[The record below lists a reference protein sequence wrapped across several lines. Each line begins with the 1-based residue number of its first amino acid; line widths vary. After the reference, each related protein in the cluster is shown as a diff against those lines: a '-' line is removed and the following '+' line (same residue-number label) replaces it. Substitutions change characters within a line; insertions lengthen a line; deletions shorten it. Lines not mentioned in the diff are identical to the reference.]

1 MIWFA
6 KRQRDNDAFAEAIEP
21 ELRALGT
28 PPATPELL
36 DRILADRRAGTRV
49 ILPVGRVARRTTS
62 RYVIAAVLVVAAV
75 LTLPIYRGRLGD
87 KSDLQPASQFFYFD
101 GVARAEE
108 SPAHVQL
115 PPAVPAHPEHVH
127 PATLE
132 YLRVWQDSSA
142 RVTMKMSSLLSVRA
156 DGSSWQVVSTRRELT
171 SEPQAITAETLV
183 VARSDLRLVA
193 RAVHVRPYR
202 RWRGIN
208 IEQRF
213 SGDSVTGRMTLD
225 GVDGMRPI
233 ARRLPAS
240 GAPYISDVFAP
251 VFLASAPL
259 DRSWRGRV
267 TVLGWAVVPADV
279 MRSVSLRV
287 TGEEEVR
294 VPAGRFDCWRL
305 EVAHSGGSFAYWI
318 RKSDGIAIRSE
329 ERQRDGG
336 RRIVTLE
343 REAAP

>member
-1 MIWFA
+1 MIWSA
-6 KRQRDNDAFAEAIEP
+6 RRRRANDAFAEAIEP
-21 ELRALGT
+21 ELRALRT
-28 PPATPELL
+28 PPATPELR

-49 ILPVGRVARRTTS
+49 ILPVGRVTRRATS
-62 RYVIAAVLVVAAV
+62 RYVIAAVVVVAAV
-75 LTLPIYRGRLGD
+75 LTLPLYRGRPGD
-87 KSDLQPASQFFYFD
+87 TLELPPASQFFYFD

-108 SPAHVQL
+108 SPAQVRL
-115 PPAVPAHPEHVH
+115 PPAIPSHPERVH

-132 YLRVWQDSSA
+132 YLRVWQDSNA
-142 RVTMKMSSLLSVRA
+142 RVTTKMSSLLSVRA
-156 DGSSWQVVSTRRELT
+156 DGSSWQVISTRRELT
-171 SEPQAITAETLV
+171 SAPEAITAETLV
-183 VARSDLRLVA
+183 VARSDLRLVS

-202 RWRGIN
+202 RWQGIN
-208 IEQRF
+208 IEQHF
-213 SGDSVTGRMTLD
+213 AGDSVTGRMTLD

-233 ARRLPAS
+233 ARRLPPS
-240 GAPYISDVFAP
+240 EAPYISDAFAP
-251 VFLASAPL
+251 VFFTSAPL

-267 TVLGWAVVPADV
+267 TVLGWAVVPNDV
-279 MRSVSLRV
+279 MRSATLRV

-305 EVAHSGGSFAYWI
+305 EVAYSGGSFAYWI
-318 RKSDGIAIRSE
+318 RKADGIAIRTE